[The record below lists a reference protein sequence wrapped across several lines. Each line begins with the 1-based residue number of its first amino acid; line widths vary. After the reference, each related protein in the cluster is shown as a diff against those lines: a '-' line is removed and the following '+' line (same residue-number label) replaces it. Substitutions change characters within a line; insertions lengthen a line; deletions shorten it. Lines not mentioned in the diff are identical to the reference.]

1 MTSRKRSIGEVSA
14 PADAPARKER
24 SLVDRI
30 RDMWQFANLG
40 QWLFLFGQT
49 VKLDDKIDIE
59 WLENESLKP
68 GAPGLKDL
76 ALGLLRFLSS
86 FRGLK

>member
-59 WLENESLKP
+59 VWP
-68 GAPGLKDL
+68 VAAPTLDRPTDSCSGSKTS
-76 ALGLLRFLSS
+76 R
-86 FRGLK
+86 